1 MVLTTQYEKLIGQN
15 EGSYLSFGIRAF
27 LCIYLIARG
36 VEVSMTIS
44 IDIVDKSFWKD
55 KQTIRVLED
64 MRLTIVPGEF
74 VTVIGPSGCGKS
86 TLLKIIGGLDTEY
99 DGHILI
105 GNRQITEP
113 GMKQG
118 FIFQEH
124 RLFPWL
130 TVEENIAANFNL
142 KQPDVRRKV
151 DELIEIVRLKG
162 FEHAY
167 PHELSGGMSQRV
179 AIARALL
186 RDPEILLLDEPFGA
200 LDAFTRKHLQDV
212 LLDIWHE
219 KRTTMVLVTHDIDES
234 IYLGNEIVLLQAR
247 PGRIHKILPVNL
259 PFPRDRT
266 SIDFQNLRQKVLSEF
281 EKTDELLLTDGS
293 GI

>member
-1 MVLTTQYEKLIGQN
+1 
-15 EGSYLSFGIRAF
+15 
-27 LCIYLIARG
+27 
-36 VEVSMTIS
+36 MTIS

-55 KQTIRVLED
+55 KQTIQVLENV
-64 MRLTIVPGEF
+64 RLTIVPGEF

-86 TLLKIIGGLDTEY
+86 TLLKMIGGLDTDY
-99 DGHILI
+99 DGQIVI
-105 GNRQITEP
+105 GERRVVEP

-142 KQPDVRRKV
+142 KQVAVRRKV

-179 AIARALL
+179 AIATAL
-186 RDPEILLLDEPFGA
+186 PA
-200 LDAFTRKHLQDV
+200 
-212 LLDIWHE
+212 
-219 KRTTMVLVTHDIDES
+219 
-234 IYLGNEIVLLQAR
+234 
-247 PGRIHKILPVNL
+247 
-259 PFPRDRT
+259 
-266 SIDFQNLRQKVLSEF
+266 
-281 EKTDELLLTDGS
+281 
-293 GI
+293 